1 MFQDE
6 GPFWHIEVIY
16 TVNTLDG
23 IDYESGSEDGPGHSE
38 LTVRSM
44 SNPIEN
50 HPNYRKKWN
59 YNLYYLGAYPSESD
73 YIYAWNNATAENEMI
88 AVGGTYTGPTNFNPA
103 NTYYCWGKGVADC
116 GSAPDGYVWVK
127 LKNMTKPGIETYD
140 YPVYEMTQYGKH
152 KNKSQAGW
160 AVSSKIGKTAT
171 PSKGDFGIDSKLAG
185 NWLCEGGQVRH
196 NGKYWVSALTYVF
209 SGNGKNWDDDI
220 YPSAN

>member
-1 MFQDE
+1 MNLVLRMA
-6 GPFWHIEVIY
+6 H
-16 TVNTLDG
+16 
-23 IDYESGSEDGPGHSE
+23 GHSE

-73 YIYAWNNATAENEMI
+73 YIDAWNNATAENEMI
-88 AVGGTYTGPTNFNPA
+88 AAGGTYTGPTNFNPA

-116 GSAPDGYVWVK
+116 GSAPDGYIWVK

-160 AVSSKIGKTAT
+160 AVSSKIGKTAKPT
-171 PSKGDFGIDSKLAG
+171 KGDFGIDAKLAG